1 MNDLQE
7 FETRLRQLHPVNQK
21 GDEALAELV
30 RIVGGQDPSHGAGFE
45 LKSQSSAATG
55 QHAGEPGR
63 SKQPNVQE
71 SIISGDCAA
80 IEAALLGGKQSQAEI
95 LPEAER
101 SKAECKSPAPRAPFL
116 SGDFAAIEA
125 GLLGGLREQE
135 QEQAMARLS
144 EADVFPS
151 VDLADRL
158 LHQDEQPVSLRADA
172 ADSHIRS
179 RRPLYALV
187 AIVVA
192 GIGLA
197 VNFGLKTQDSG
208 LTEVATVTAE
218 AGLAAPGLQ
227 TTSGADV
234 PAQDAAILSTPS
246 EPPPVALINKTKQP
260 FDLPQPE
267 EKTPLVVAL
276 IGSQVPSDSE
286 PAAAP
291 AQAQTPVEPL
301 SAAAPAVP
309 DKVKDDLIRPDS
321 TALPDGTPSQTDV
334 MAPPVSPQHPPA
346 AAKTRPAKAA
356 TRVAK
361 SPNATAAAAAPKAR
375 GDGEPVQIAKKT
387 KPKPASPI
395 DAAPAAM
402 TNAKAQASATQPSP
416 PSTGAFGFIET
427 AMNSVTTTAAKL
439 LEWGG
444 IQTGSRP

>member
-7 FETRLRQLHPVNQK
+7 FETPLRQLHPANKK
-21 GDEALAELV
+21 GDEALAELL
-30 RIVGGQDPSHGAGFE
+30 RIGGGQHASHRPGFE

-55 QHAGEPGR
+55 QHAGEPGQA
-63 SKQPNVQE
+63 KQPNVQE
-71 SIISGDCAA
+71 GIISGDFAA

-101 SKAECKSPAPRAPFL
+101 SKAECKSPNPRAPFL

-125 GLLGGLREQE
+125 GLLSGL

-158 LHQDEQPVSLRADA
+158 LHQDEQPVSLRANA

-218 AGLAAPGLQ
+218 PGLAAPGLQ

-246 EPPPVALINKTKQP
+246 EPPPVAVVNKTKQP

-286 PAAAP
+286 PAPAP

-301 SAAAPAVP
+301 SAAAPAGP
-309 DKVKDDLIRPDS
+309 DKVKDDLTRLDG
-321 TALPDGTPSQTDV
+321 TALPDGMPSQTDV
-334 MAPPVSPQHPPA
+334 MATPVSPQHPPA

-361 SPNATAAAAAPKAR
+361 SPKATAAAAATKAR

-402 TNAKAQASATQPSP
+402 TNAKAEASATQPSP
-416 PSTGAFGFIET
+416 PSTGAFGFIQT